1 MRLSTRRYDT
11 SIEKQDDLFI
21 HLTNS
26 SIQKYNTDGAQGT
39 ATSPG
44 GTKRATGG
52 LEGGGVE
59 DEDGENALGGTK
71 RSLGWLWR
79 KLKASGILSTDGN
92 GNASAS
98 ANAST
103 SANASASGDA
113 SGNGNRGPPSKESL
127 WHDIA
132 ELVLKSLLCVE
143 DEITPQCNSF
153 EVYGYDVLIDADL
166 RPWLIEV
173 NASPAMARDTPLDCR
188 VKEAM
193 IRDTVGNEPN

>member
-26 SIQKYNTDGAQGT
+26 SIQKFNTDGAQGT

-44 GTKRATGG
+44 GTRRATGG

-79 KLKASGILSTDGN
+79 KLQASGILSSNEAGGGGN
-92 GNASAS
+92 GDGKS
-98 ANAST
+98 
-103 SANASASGDA
+103 
-113 SGNGNRGPPSKESL
+113 NGGSNGGPPTQAAL
-127 WHDIA
+127 WQDIA

-193 IRDTVGNEPN
+193 IRDTVGK